1 MLAMKYVY
9 GDYQDSSRH
18 IMFVLVCFISAIL
31 AVKEYNIITQKEGI
45 KRLRDYSTE
54 KNNLLAEKNKMLT
67 VTMNNEIRIATLSE
81 RNRIAR
87 EIHDNV
93 GHMLSR
99 AILQL
104 GAIMTVYRKDTIY
117 DNLVPIKYSL
127 DTAMNNIRESVHDLH
142 KDGFNVKETAESIL
156 SALGNYDIDP
166 DFEAEIEALMEKK
179 HYDMVFT
186 VNYFALISNTCQKMG
201 VKYVSWT
208 CDNPLISMYH
218 ISVFNDCNYIFTF
231 DKTNYLEFKEMGV
244 KHIWYL
250 PLAVDVDRIDMI
262 LQKSEDSVKYR
273 GDIAFVGSLYER
285 NSYDKIKNR
294 LPEYLRGYFDAVM
307 EAQLNISGA
316 NIVEPM
322 LTTNILEQLQEYFQL
337 EKSEGSFSD
346 LGLIF
351 QTTVLGFKIAEI
363 ERRRALIELSKHYRV
378 NVYSNSDVS
387 DLLRIQY
394 CGSVDYW
401 SEMPKVFRMSKINLN
416 FTIPNIKSGI
426 PLRIWDVLGCGGFL
440 LTNYQ
445 AEIPYYFKEG
455 EDLVCFDGL
464 EDLCEKVGYYLEHEE
479 ERKRIAWNGYHKV
492 REKHSY
498 IERIHTI
505 LDTVAGEDAK

>member
-1 MLAMKYVY
+1 M
-9 GDYQDSSRH
+9 H
-18 IMFVLVCFISAIL
+18 ILMYRWKA
-31 AVKEYNIITQKEGI
+31 YNY
-45 KRLRDYSTE
+45 RDIEQTFLLLGHTVDNIEQELGSYDVSPEFERVIEE
-54 KNNLLAEKNKMLT
+54 K
-67 VTMNNEIRIATLSE
+67 IRGT
-81 RNRIAR
+81 
-87 EIHDNV
+87 
-93 GHMLSR
+93 
-99 AILQL
+99 
-104 GAIMTVYRKDTIY
+104 
-117 DNLVPIKYSL
+117 
-127 DTAMNNIRESVHDLH
+127 
-142 KDGFNVKETAESIL
+142 
-156 SALGNYDIDP
+156 
-166 DFEAEIEALMEKK
+166 

-186 VNYFALISNTCQKMG
+186 VNYFPLISNVCERTG

-218 ISVFNDCNYIFTF
+218 ESVFHACNYIFTF
-231 DKTNYLEFKEMGV
+231 DKTNYLEFRGMGV

-250 PLAVDVDRIDMI
+250 PLAVDTERMDA
-262 LQKSEDSVKYR
+262 LLGAPEEDGTTGIVRKGMKTAGTVPEGTGEAGRRKAAQDPEMQKYR
-273 GDIAFVGSLYER
+273 GDVAFVGSLYER
-285 NSYDKIKNR
+285 NSYVKIKNR

-363 ERRRALIELSKHYRV
+363 ERRRALIELSKHYKV

-479 ERKRIAWNGYHKV
+479 ERKRIAWNGYRKV

-498 IERIHTI
+498 IERIRTI

>member
-1 MLAMKYVY
+1 M
-9 GDYQDSSRH
+9 H
-18 IMFVLVCFISAIL
+18 ILMYRWKA
-31 AVKEYNIITQKEGI
+31 YNY
-45 KRLRDYSTE
+45 RDIEQTFLLLGHTVDNIEQELGSYDVSPEFERVIEE
-54 KNNLLAEKNKMLT
+54 K
-67 VTMNNEIRIATLSE
+67 IRGT
-81 RNRIAR
+81 
-87 EIHDNV
+87 
-93 GHMLSR
+93 
-99 AILQL
+99 
-104 GAIMTVYRKDTIY
+104 
-117 DNLVPIKYSL
+117 
-127 DTAMNNIRESVHDLH
+127 
-142 KDGFNVKETAESIL
+142 
-156 SALGNYDIDP
+156 
-166 DFEAEIEALMEKK
+166 

-186 VNYFALISNTCQKMG
+186 VNYFPLISNVCERTG
-201 VKYVSWT
+201 VNYVSWT

-218 ISVFNDCNYIFTF
+218 ESVFHACNYIFTF
-231 DKTNYLEFKEMGV
+231 DKTNYLEFRGMGV

-250 PLAVDVDRIDMI
+250 PLAVDTERMDALLGAPEKAERWKVAQDPEM
-262 LQKSEDSVKYR
+262 QKYR
-273 GDIAFVGSLYER
+273 GDVAFVGSLYER

-363 ERRRALIELSKHYRV
+363 ERRRALIELSKHYKV

-479 ERKRIAWNGYHKV
+479 ERKRIAWNGYRKV

-498 IERIHTI
+498 IERIRTI
-505 LDTVAGEDAK
+505 LDTVACEDAK

>member
-1 MLAMKYVY
+1 M
-9 GDYQDSSRH
+9 H
-18 IMFVLVCFISAIL
+18 ILMYRWKA
-31 AVKEYNIITQKEGI
+31 YNY
-45 KRLRDYSTE
+45 RDIEQTFLLLGHTVDNIEQELGSYDVSPEFERVIEE
-54 KNNLLAEKNKMLT
+54 K
-67 VTMNNEIRIATLSE
+67 IRGT
-81 RNRIAR
+81 
-87 EIHDNV
+87 
-93 GHMLSR
+93 
-99 AILQL
+99 
-104 GAIMTVYRKDTIY
+104 
-117 DNLVPIKYSL
+117 
-127 DTAMNNIRESVHDLH
+127 
-142 KDGFNVKETAESIL
+142 
-156 SALGNYDIDP
+156 
-166 DFEAEIEALMEKK
+166 

-186 VNYFALISNTCQKMG
+186 VNYFPLISNVCERTG

-218 ISVFNDCNYIFTF
+218 ESVFHDCNYIFTF
-231 DKTNYLEFKEMGV
+231 DKTNYLEFRGMGV

-250 PLAVDVDRIDMI
+250 PLAVDTERMDALLGAPEEAGRRKAAQDTEM
-262 LQKSEDSVKYR
+262 QKYR
-273 GDIAFVGSLYER
+273 GDVAFVGSLYER

-363 ERRRALIELSKHYRV
+363 ERRRALIELSKHYKV

>member
-1 MLAMKYVY
+1 M
-9 GDYQDSSRH
+9 H
-18 IMFVLVCFISAIL
+18 ILMYRWKA
-31 AVKEYNIITQKEGI
+31 YNY
-45 KRLRDYSTE
+45 RDIEQTFLLLGHTVDNIEQELGSYDVSPEFERVIEE
-54 KNNLLAEKNKMLT
+54 K
-67 VTMNNEIRIATLSE
+67 IRGT
-81 RNRIAR
+81 
-87 EIHDNV
+87 
-93 GHMLSR
+93 
-99 AILQL
+99 
-104 GAIMTVYRKDTIY
+104 
-117 DNLVPIKYSL
+117 
-127 DTAMNNIRESVHDLH
+127 
-142 KDGFNVKETAESIL
+142 
-156 SALGNYDIDP
+156 
-166 DFEAEIEALMEKK
+166 

-186 VNYFALISNTCQKMG
+186 VNYFPLISNVCERTG
-201 VKYVSWT
+201 VNYVSWT

-218 ISVFNDCNYIFTF
+218 ESVFHACNYIFTF
-231 DKTNYLEFKEMGV
+231 DKTNYLEFRGMGV

-250 PLAVDVDRIDMI
+250 PLAVDTERMDALLGAPEETGRRKAAQDPEM
-262 LQKSEDSVKYR
+262 QKYR
-273 GDIAFVGSLYER
+273 GDVAFVGSLYER
-285 NSYDKIKNR
+285 NSYDKIKSR

-363 ERRRALIELSKHYRV
+363 ERRRALIELSKHYKV

-479 ERKRIAWNGYHKV
+479 ERKRIAWNGYRKV

-498 IERIHTI
+498 IERIRTI

>member
-1 MLAMKYVY
+1 M
-9 GDYQDSSRH
+9 H
-18 IMFVLVCFISAIL
+18 ILMYRWKA
-31 AVKEYNIITQKEGI
+31 YNY
-45 KRLRDYSTE
+45 RDIEQTFLLLGHTVDNIEQELGSYDVSPEFERVIEE
-54 KNNLLAEKNKMLT
+54 K
-67 VTMNNEIRIATLSE
+67 IRGT
-81 RNRIAR
+81 
-87 EIHDNV
+87 
-93 GHMLSR
+93 
-99 AILQL
+99 
-104 GAIMTVYRKDTIY
+104 
-117 DNLVPIKYSL
+117 
-127 DTAMNNIRESVHDLH
+127 
-142 KDGFNVKETAESIL
+142 
-156 SALGNYDIDP
+156 
-166 DFEAEIEALMEKK
+166 

-186 VNYFALISNTCQKMG
+186 VNYFPLISNVCERTG
-201 VKYVSWT
+201 VKYISWT

-218 ISVFNDCNYIFTF
+218 ESVFHACNYIFTF
-231 DKTNYLEFKEMGV
+231 DKTNYLEFRGMGV

-250 PLAVDVDRIDMI
+250 PLAVDTERMDALLGAPEEAGRWKAAQDPEMR
-262 LQKSEDSVKYR
+262 KYR
-273 GDIAFVGSLYER
+273 GDVAVVGSLYER

>member
-1 MLAMKYVY
+1 M
-9 GDYQDSSRH
+9 H
-18 IMFVLVCFISAIL
+18 ILMYRWKA
-31 AVKEYNIITQKEGI
+31 YNY
-45 KRLRDYSTE
+45 RDIEQTFLLLGHTVDNIEQELGSYDVSPEFERVIEE
-54 KNNLLAEKNKMLT
+54 K
-67 VTMNNEIRIATLSE
+67 IRGT
-81 RNRIAR
+81 
-87 EIHDNV
+87 
-93 GHMLSR
+93 
-99 AILQL
+99 
-104 GAIMTVYRKDTIY
+104 
-117 DNLVPIKYSL
+117 
-127 DTAMNNIRESVHDLH
+127 
-142 KDGFNVKETAESIL
+142 
-156 SALGNYDIDP
+156 
-166 DFEAEIEALMEKK
+166 

-186 VNYFALISNTCQKMG
+186 VNYFPLISNVCERTG

-218 ISVFNDCNYIFTF
+218 ESVFHDCNYIFTF
-231 DKTNYLEFKEMGV
+231 DKTNYLEFRGMGV

-250 PLAVDVDRIDMI
+250 PLAVDTERMDALLGAPEEVRTAGAAHEGMKTAGTVPEEIGTAESVPAEIGKAGRRKAAQD
-262 LQKSEDSVKYR
+262 SEMRKYR
-273 GDIAFVGSLYER
+273 GDVAFVGSLYER

-363 ERRRALIELSKHYRV
+363 ERRRALIELSKHYKV

-479 ERKRIAWNGYHKV
+479 ERKRIAWNGYRKV

-498 IERIHTI
+498 IERIRTI

>member
-1 MLAMKYVY
+1 M
-9 GDYQDSSRH
+9 H
-18 IMFVLVCFISAIL
+18 ILMYRWKA
-31 AVKEYNIITQKEGI
+31 YNY
-45 KRLRDYSTE
+45 RDIEQTFLLLGHTVDNIEQELGSYDVSPEFERVIEE
-54 KNNLLAEKNKMLT
+54 K
-67 VTMNNEIRIATLSE
+67 IRGT
-81 RNRIAR
+81 
-87 EIHDNV
+87 
-93 GHMLSR
+93 
-99 AILQL
+99 
-104 GAIMTVYRKDTIY
+104 
-117 DNLVPIKYSL
+117 
-127 DTAMNNIRESVHDLH
+127 
-142 KDGFNVKETAESIL
+142 
-156 SALGNYDIDP
+156 
-166 DFEAEIEALMEKK
+166 

-186 VNYFALISNTCQKMG
+186 VNYFPLISNVCERTG

-218 ISVFNDCNYIFTF
+218 ESVFHDCNYIFTF
-231 DKTNYLEFKEMGV
+231 DKTNYLEFRGMGV

-250 PLAVDVDRIDMI
+250 PLAVDTERMDALLGAPEEAGRWKAAQDPEMR
-262 LQKSEDSVKYR
+262 KYR
-273 GDIAFVGSLYER
+273 GDVAFVGSLYER

-455 EDLVCFDGL
+455 EDLVCFDSL

-479 ERKRIAWNGYHKV
+479 ERKRIAWNGYRKV

-498 IERIHTI
+498 IERIRTI
-505 LDTVAGEDAK
+505 LDTVACEDAK

>member
-1 MLAMKYVY
+1 M
-9 GDYQDSSRH
+9 H
-18 IMFVLVCFISAIL
+18 ILMYRWKA
-31 AVKEYNIITQKEGI
+31 YNY
-45 KRLRDYSTE
+45 RDIEQTFLLLGHTVDNIEQELGSYDVSPEFERVIEE
-54 KNNLLAEKNKMLT
+54 K
-67 VTMNNEIRIATLSE
+67 IRGT
-81 RNRIAR
+81 
-87 EIHDNV
+87 
-93 GHMLSR
+93 
-99 AILQL
+99 
-104 GAIMTVYRKDTIY
+104 
-117 DNLVPIKYSL
+117 
-127 DTAMNNIRESVHDLH
+127 
-142 KDGFNVKETAESIL
+142 
-156 SALGNYDIDP
+156 
-166 DFEAEIEALMEKK
+166 

-186 VNYFALISNTCQKMG
+186 VNYFPLISNVCERTG

-218 ISVFNDCNYIFTF
+218 ESVFHDCNYIFTF
-231 DKTNYLEFKEMGV
+231 DKTNYLEFRGMGV

-250 PLAVDVDRIDMI
+250 PLAVDTERMDALLGAPEKAGRRKVAQDPEM
-262 LQKSEDSVKYR
+262 QKYR
-273 GDIAFVGSLYER
+273 GDVAFVGSLYER

>member
-1 MLAMKYVY
+1 M
-9 GDYQDSSRH
+9 H
-18 IMFVLVCFISAIL
+18 ILMYRWKA
-31 AVKEYNIITQKEGI
+31 YNY
-45 KRLRDYSTE
+45 RDIEQTFLLLGHTVDNIEQELGSYDVSPEFERVIEE
-54 KNNLLAEKNKMLT
+54 K
-67 VTMNNEIRIATLSE
+67 IRGT
-81 RNRIAR
+81 
-87 EIHDNV
+87 
-93 GHMLSR
+93 
-99 AILQL
+99 
-104 GAIMTVYRKDTIY
+104 
-117 DNLVPIKYSL
+117 
-127 DTAMNNIRESVHDLH
+127 
-142 KDGFNVKETAESIL
+142 
-156 SALGNYDIDP
+156 
-166 DFEAEIEALMEKK
+166 

-186 VNYFALISNTCQKMG
+186 VNYFPLISNVCERTG

-218 ISVFNDCNYIFTF
+218 ESVFHACNYIFTF
-231 DKTNYLEFKEMGV
+231 DKTNYLEFRGMGV

-250 PLAVDVDRIDMI
+250 PLAVDTERMDALLGAPEKPERRNATQD
-262 LQKSEDSVKYR
+262 SEMRKYR
-273 GDIAFVGSLYER
+273 GDVAFVGSLYER

-479 ERKRIAWNGYHKV
+479 ERKRIAWNGYRKV

-505 LDTVAGEDAK
+505 LDTVADEDTK

>member
-1 MLAMKYVY
+1 M
-9 GDYQDSSRH
+9 H
-18 IMFVLVCFISAIL
+18 ILMYRWKA
-31 AVKEYNIITQKEGI
+31 YNY
-45 KRLRDYSTE
+45 RDIEQTFLLLGYTVDNIEQELGSYDVSPEFERVIEEKIRST
-54 KNNLLAEKNKMLT
+54 
-67 VTMNNEIRIATLSE
+67 
-81 RNRIAR
+81 
-87 EIHDNV
+87 
-93 GHMLSR
+93 
-99 AILQL
+99 
-104 GAIMTVYRKDTIY
+104 
-117 DNLVPIKYSL
+117 
-127 DTAMNNIRESVHDLH
+127 
-142 KDGFNVKETAESIL
+142 
-156 SALGNYDIDP
+156 
-166 DFEAEIEALMEKK
+166 

-186 VNYFALISNTCQKMG
+186 VNYFPLISNVCERTG

-218 ISVFNDCNYIFTF
+218 ESVFHDCNYIFTF
-231 DKTNYLEFKEMGV
+231 DKTNYLEFRGMGV
-244 KHIWYL
+244 KHIWYR
-250 PLAVDVDRIDMI
+250 PLAVDTERMDALLGAPEEVRTAGAAHEGMKTAGTVPEEIGTA
-262 LQKSEDSVKYR
+262 ESVPAEIGKAGRRKAAQDPEMQKYR
-273 GDIAFVGSLYER
+273 GDVAFVGSLYER

-337 EKSEGSFSD
+337 EKSDGSFSD

-363 ERRRALIELSKHYRV
+363 ERRRALIELSKHYKV

-445 AEIPYYFKEG
+445 AEIPYYFNEG

-479 ERKRIAWNGYHKV
+479 ERKRIAWNGYRKV

-498 IERIHTI
+498 IERIRTI
-505 LDTVAGEDAK
+505 LDTVACEDAK

>member
-1 MLAMKYVY
+1 M
-9 GDYQDSSRH
+9 H
-18 IMFVLVCFISAIL
+18 ILMYRWKAYNYRDIEQTFLLLGHTVDNIEQELGSYDVSPEFERVIEEKIL
-31 AVKEYNIITQKEGI
+31 GT
-45 KRLRDYSTE
+45 
-54 KNNLLAEKNKMLT
+54 
-67 VTMNNEIRIATLSE
+67 
-81 RNRIAR
+81 
-87 EIHDNV
+87 
-93 GHMLSR
+93 
-99 AILQL
+99 
-104 GAIMTVYRKDTIY
+104 
-117 DNLVPIKYSL
+117 
-127 DTAMNNIRESVHDLH
+127 
-142 KDGFNVKETAESIL
+142 
-156 SALGNYDIDP
+156 
-166 DFEAEIEALMEKK
+166 

-186 VNYFALISNTCQKMG
+186 VNYFPLISNVCERTG

-218 ISVFNDCNYIFTF
+218 ESVFHACNYIFTF
-231 DKTNYLEFKEMGV
+231 DKTNYLEFRGMGV

-250 PLAVDVDRIDMI
+250 PLAVDTERMDALLGAPEKPERRNATQD
-262 LQKSEDSVKYR
+262 SEMRKYR
-273 GDIAFVGSLYER
+273 GDVAFVGSLYER

-363 ERRRALIELSKHYRV
+363 ERRRALIELSKHYKV

-479 ERKRIAWNGYHKV
+479 ERKRIAWNGYRKV

>member
-1 MLAMKYVY
+1 M
-9 GDYQDSSRH
+9 H
-18 IMFVLVCFISAIL
+18 ILMYRWKA
-31 AVKEYNIITQKEGI
+31 YNY
-45 KRLRDYSTE
+45 RDIEQTFLLLGHTVDNIEQELGSYDVSPEFERVIEE
-54 KNNLLAEKNKMLT
+54 K
-67 VTMNNEIRIATLSE
+67 IRGT
-81 RNRIAR
+81 
-87 EIHDNV
+87 
-93 GHMLSR
+93 
-99 AILQL
+99 
-104 GAIMTVYRKDTIY
+104 
-117 DNLVPIKYSL
+117 
-127 DTAMNNIRESVHDLH
+127 
-142 KDGFNVKETAESIL
+142 
-156 SALGNYDIDP
+156 
-166 DFEAEIEALMEKK
+166 

-186 VNYFALISNTCQKMG
+186 VNYFPLISNVCERTG

-218 ISVFNDCNYIFTF
+218 ESVFHDCNYIFTF
-231 DKTNYLEFKEMGV
+231 DKTNYLEFRGMGV

-250 PLAVDVDRIDMI
+250 PLAVDTERMDALLGAPEEAGRRKAAQDTEM
-262 LQKSEDSVKYR
+262 QKYR
-273 GDIAFVGSLYER
+273 GDVAFVGSLYER

-363 ERRRALIELSKHYRV
+363 ERRRALIELSKHYKV

-387 DLLRIQY
+387 DLLRIRY

-479 ERKRIAWNGYHKV
+479 ERKRIAWNGYRKV

>member
-1 MLAMKYVY
+1 M
-9 GDYQDSSRH
+9 H
-18 IMFVLVCFISAIL
+18 ILMYRWKA
-31 AVKEYNIITQKEGI
+31 YNY
-45 KRLRDYSTE
+45 RDIEQTFLLLGHTVDNIEQELGSYDVSPEFERVIEE
-54 KNNLLAEKNKMLT
+54 K
-67 VTMNNEIRIATLSE
+67 IRGT
-81 RNRIAR
+81 
-87 EIHDNV
+87 
-93 GHMLSR
+93 
-99 AILQL
+99 
-104 GAIMTVYRKDTIY
+104 
-117 DNLVPIKYSL
+117 
-127 DTAMNNIRESVHDLH
+127 
-142 KDGFNVKETAESIL
+142 
-156 SALGNYDIDP
+156 
-166 DFEAEIEALMEKK
+166 

-186 VNYFALISNTCQKMG
+186 VNYFPLISNVCERTG

-218 ISVFNDCNYIFTF
+218 ESVFHACNYIFTF
-231 DKTNYLEFKEMGV
+231 DKTNYLEFRGMGV

-250 PLAVDVDRIDMI
+250 PLAVDTERMDALLGAPEKPERRNATQD
-262 LQKSEDSVKYR
+262 SEMRKYR
-273 GDIAFVGSLYER
+273 GDVAFVGSLYER

-363 ERRRALIELSKHYRV
+363 ERRRALIELSKHYKV
-378 NVYSNSDVS
+378 NGYSNSDVS

-479 ERKRIAWNGYHKV
+479 ERKRIAWNGYRKV

-505 LDTVAGEDAK
+505 LDTVACEDAK

>member
-1 MLAMKYVY
+1 M
-9 GDYQDSSRH
+9 H
-18 IMFVLVCFISAIL
+18 ILMYRWKA
-31 AVKEYNIITQKEGI
+31 YND
-45 KRLRDYSTE
+45 RDIEQTFLLLGHTVDNIEQELGSYDVSPEFERVIEE
-54 KNNLLAEKNKMLT
+54 K
-67 VTMNNEIRIATLSE
+67 IRGT
-81 RNRIAR
+81 
-87 EIHDNV
+87 
-93 GHMLSR
+93 
-99 AILQL
+99 
-104 GAIMTVYRKDTIY
+104 
-117 DNLVPIKYSL
+117 
-127 DTAMNNIRESVHDLH
+127 
-142 KDGFNVKETAESIL
+142 
-156 SALGNYDIDP
+156 
-166 DFEAEIEALMEKK
+166 

-186 VNYFALISNTCQKMG
+186 VNYFPLISNVCERTG
-201 VKYVSWT
+201 VKYISWT

-218 ISVFNDCNYIFTF
+218 ESVFHACNYIFTF
-231 DKTNYLEFKEMGV
+231 DKTNYLEFRGMGV

-250 PLAVDVDRIDMI
+250 PLAVDTERMDALLGAPEEAGRWKAAQDPEMR
-262 LQKSEDSVKYR
+262 KYR
-273 GDIAFVGSLYER
+273 GDVAFVGSLYER

>member
-1 MLAMKYVY
+1 M
-9 GDYQDSSRH
+9 H
-18 IMFVLVCFISAIL
+18 ILMYRWKA
-31 AVKEYNIITQKEGI
+31 YNY
-45 KRLRDYSTE
+45 RDIEQTFLLLGHTVDNIEQELGSYDVSPEFERVIEE
-54 KNNLLAEKNKMLT
+54 K
-67 VTMNNEIRIATLSE
+67 IRGT
-81 RNRIAR
+81 
-87 EIHDNV
+87 
-93 GHMLSR
+93 
-99 AILQL
+99 
-104 GAIMTVYRKDTIY
+104 
-117 DNLVPIKYSL
+117 
-127 DTAMNNIRESVHDLH
+127 
-142 KDGFNVKETAESIL
+142 
-156 SALGNYDIDP
+156 
-166 DFEAEIEALMEKK
+166 

-186 VNYFALISNTCQKMG
+186 VNYFPLISNVCERTG
-201 VKYVSWT
+201 VNYVSWT

-218 ISVFNDCNYIFTF
+218 ESVFHACNYIFTF
-231 DKTNYLEFKEMGV
+231 DKTNYLEFRGMGV

-250 PLAVDVDRIDMI
+250 PLAVDTERMDALLGAPEKPERRNATQD
-262 LQKSEDSVKYR
+262 SEMRKYR
-273 GDIAFVGSLYER
+273 GDVAFVGSLYER

-445 AEIPYYFKEG
+445 ADIPYYFKEG
-455 EDLVCFDGL
+455 EDLVCFDSL

-479 ERKRIAWNGYHKV
+479 ERKRIAWNGYRKV

-498 IERIHTI
+498 IERIRTI
-505 LDTVAGEDAK
+505 LDTVACEDAK

>member
-1 MLAMKYVY
+1 M
-9 GDYQDSSRH
+9 H
-18 IMFVLVCFISAIL
+18 ILMYRWKA
-31 AVKEYNIITQKEGI
+31 YNY
-45 KRLRDYSTE
+45 RDIEQTFLLLGHTVDNIEQELGSYDVSPEFERVIEE
-54 KNNLLAEKNKMLT
+54 K
-67 VTMNNEIRIATLSE
+67 IRGT
-81 RNRIAR
+81 
-87 EIHDNV
+87 
-93 GHMLSR
+93 
-99 AILQL
+99 
-104 GAIMTVYRKDTIY
+104 
-117 DNLVPIKYSL
+117 
-127 DTAMNNIRESVHDLH
+127 
-142 KDGFNVKETAESIL
+142 
-156 SALGNYDIDP
+156 
-166 DFEAEIEALMEKK
+166 

-186 VNYFALISNTCQKMG
+186 VNYFPLISNVCERTG

-218 ISVFNDCNYIFTF
+218 ESVFHACNYIFTF
-231 DKTNYLEFKEMGV
+231 DKTNYLEFRGMGV

-250 PLAVDVDRIDMI
+250 PLAVDTERMDALLGAPEEAGRWKAAQDPEMR
-262 LQKSEDSVKYR
+262 KYR
-273 GDIAFVGSLYER
+273 GDVAFVGSLYER

-455 EDLVCFDGL
+455 EDLVCFDSL

-479 ERKRIAWNGYHKV
+479 ERKRIAWNGYRKV

-498 IERIHTI
+498 IERIRTI
-505 LDTVAGEDAK
+505 LDTVACEDAK

>member
-1 MLAMKYVY
+1 M
-9 GDYQDSSRH
+9 H
-18 IMFVLVCFISAIL
+18 ILMYRWKA
-31 AVKEYNIITQKEGI
+31 YNY
-45 KRLRDYSTE
+45 RDIEQTFLLLGHTVDNIEQELGSYDVSPEFERVIEE
-54 KNNLLAEKNKMLT
+54 KIQGT
-67 VTMNNEIRIATLSE
+67 
-81 RNRIAR
+81 
-87 EIHDNV
+87 
-93 GHMLSR
+93 
-99 AILQL
+99 
-104 GAIMTVYRKDTIY
+104 
-117 DNLVPIKYSL
+117 
-127 DTAMNNIRESVHDLH
+127 
-142 KDGFNVKETAESIL
+142 
-156 SALGNYDIDP
+156 
-166 DFEAEIEALMEKK
+166 

-186 VNYFALISNTCQKMG
+186 VNYFPLISNVCERTG

-218 ISVFNDCNYIFTF
+218 ESVFHDCNYIFTF
-231 DKTNYLEFKEMGV
+231 DKTNYLEFRGMGV

-250 PLAVDVDRIDMI
+250 PLAVDTERMDALLGAPEEAGRRKATQDPEM
-262 LQKSEDSVKYR
+262 QKYR
-273 GDIAFVGSLYER
+273 GDVAFVGSLYER

-363 ERRRALIELSKHYRV
+363 ERRRALIELSKHYKV

-479 ERKRIAWNGYHKV
+479 ERKRIAWNGYRKV

-498 IERIHTI
+498 IERIRTI
-505 LDTVAGEDAK
+505 LDTVAGEDTK

>member
-1 MLAMKYVY
+1 M
-9 GDYQDSSRH
+9 H
-18 IMFVLVCFISAIL
+18 ILMYRWKA
-31 AVKEYNIITQKEGI
+31 YNY
-45 KRLRDYSTE
+45 RDIEQTFLLLGHTVDNIEQELGSYDVSPEFERVIEE
-54 KNNLLAEKNKMLT
+54 K
-67 VTMNNEIRIATLSE
+67 IRGT
-81 RNRIAR
+81 
-87 EIHDNV
+87 
-93 GHMLSR
+93 
-99 AILQL
+99 
-104 GAIMTVYRKDTIY
+104 
-117 DNLVPIKYSL
+117 
-127 DTAMNNIRESVHDLH
+127 
-142 KDGFNVKETAESIL
+142 
-156 SALGNYDIDP
+156 
-166 DFEAEIEALMEKK
+166 

-186 VNYFALISNTCQKMG
+186 VNYFPLISNVCERTG

-218 ISVFNDCNYIFTF
+218 ESVFHACNYIFTF
-231 DKTNYLEFKEMGV
+231 DKTNYLEFRGMGV

-250 PLAVDVDRIDMI
+250 PLAVDTERMDALLGAPEKPERRNATQD
-262 LQKSEDSVKYR
+262 SEMRKYR
-273 GDIAFVGSLYER
+273 GDVAFVGSLYER

-479 ERKRIAWNGYHKV
+479 ERKRIAWNGYRKV

-498 IERIHTI
+498 IERIRTI

>member
-1 MLAMKYVY
+1 M
-9 GDYQDSSRH
+9 D
-18 IMFVLVCFISAIL
+18 
-31 AVKEYNIITQKEGI
+31 NIEQELGSYDVSPEFERVIE
-45 KRLRDYSTE
+45 E
-54 KNNLLAEKNKMLT
+54 K
-67 VTMNNEIRIATLSE
+67 IRGT
-81 RNRIAR
+81 
-87 EIHDNV
+87 
-93 GHMLSR
+93 
-99 AILQL
+99 
-104 GAIMTVYRKDTIY
+104 
-117 DNLVPIKYSL
+117 
-127 DTAMNNIRESVHDLH
+127 
-142 KDGFNVKETAESIL
+142 
-156 SALGNYDIDP
+156 
-166 DFEAEIEALMEKK
+166 

-186 VNYFALISNTCQKMG
+186 VNYFPLISNVCERTG
-201 VKYVSWT
+201 VKYISWT

-218 ISVFNDCNYIFTF
+218 ESVFHACNYIFTF
-231 DKTNYLEFKEMGV
+231 DKTNYLEFRGMGV

-250 PLAVDVDRIDMI
+250 PLAVDTERMDALLGAPEEVGRWKVAQDPEM
-262 LQKSEDSVKYR
+262 QKYR
-273 GDIAFVGSLYER
+273 GDVAFVGSLYER

-479 ERKRIAWNGYHKV
+479 ERKRIAWNGYRKV

-498 IERIHTI
+498 IERIRTI
-505 LDTVAGEDAK
+505 LDTVACEDAK

>member
-1 MLAMKYVY
+1 M
-9 GDYQDSSRH
+9 H
-18 IMFVLVCFISAIL
+18 ILMYRWKA
-31 AVKEYNIITQKEGI
+31 YNY
-45 KRLRDYSTE
+45 RDIEQTFLLLGHTVDNIEQELGSYDVSPEFERVIEE
-54 KNNLLAEKNKMLT
+54 K
-67 VTMNNEIRIATLSE
+67 IRGT
-81 RNRIAR
+81 
-87 EIHDNV
+87 
-93 GHMLSR
+93 
-99 AILQL
+99 
-104 GAIMTVYRKDTIY
+104 
-117 DNLVPIKYSL
+117 
-127 DTAMNNIRESVHDLH
+127 
-142 KDGFNVKETAESIL
+142 
-156 SALGNYDIDP
+156 
-166 DFEAEIEALMEKK
+166 

-186 VNYFALISNTCQKMG
+186 VNYFPLISNVCERTG

-218 ISVFNDCNYIFTF
+218 ESVFHDCNYIFTF
-231 DKTNYLEFKEMGV
+231 DKTNYLEFRGMGV

-250 PLAVDVDRIDMI
+250 PLAVDTERMDALLGVPEKPERRNATQD
-262 LQKSEDSVKYR
+262 SEMRKYR
-273 GDIAFVGSLYER
+273 GDVAFVGSLYER

-479 ERKRIAWNGYHKV
+479 ERKRIAWNGYRKV

-505 LDTVAGEDAK
+505 LDTVADEDTK

>member
-1 MLAMKYVY
+1 M
-9 GDYQDSSRH
+9 H
-18 IMFVLVCFISAIL
+18 ILMYRWKA
-31 AVKEYNIITQKEGI
+31 YNY
-45 KRLRDYSTE
+45 RDIEQTFLLLGHTVDNIEQELGSYDVSPEFERVIEE
-54 KNNLLAEKNKMLT
+54 K
-67 VTMNNEIRIATLSE
+67 IRGT
-81 RNRIAR
+81 
-87 EIHDNV
+87 
-93 GHMLSR
+93 
-99 AILQL
+99 
-104 GAIMTVYRKDTIY
+104 
-117 DNLVPIKYSL
+117 
-127 DTAMNNIRESVHDLH
+127 
-142 KDGFNVKETAESIL
+142 
-156 SALGNYDIDP
+156 
-166 DFEAEIEALMEKK
+166 

-186 VNYFALISNTCQKMG
+186 VNYFPLISNVCERTG

-218 ISVFNDCNYIFTF
+218 ESVFHACNYIFTF
-231 DKTNYLEFKEMGV
+231 DKTNYLEFRGMGV

-250 PLAVDVDRIDMI
+250 PLAVDTERMDALLGAPEKPERRNATQD
-262 LQKSEDSVKYR
+262 SEMRKYR
-273 GDIAFVGSLYER
+273 GDVAFVGSLYER

-363 ERRRALIELSKHYRV
+363 ERRRALIELSKHYKV

-498 IERIHTI
+498 IERIRTI

>member
-1 MLAMKYVY
+1 M
-9 GDYQDSSRH
+9 H
-18 IMFVLVCFISAIL
+18 ILMYRWKA
-31 AVKEYNIITQKEGI
+31 YNY
-45 KRLRDYSTE
+45 RDIEQTFLLLGHTVDNIEQELGSYDVSPEFERVIEE
-54 KNNLLAEKNKMLT
+54 K
-67 VTMNNEIRIATLSE
+67 IRGT
-81 RNRIAR
+81 
-87 EIHDNV
+87 
-93 GHMLSR
+93 
-99 AILQL
+99 
-104 GAIMTVYRKDTIY
+104 
-117 DNLVPIKYSL
+117 
-127 DTAMNNIRESVHDLH
+127 
-142 KDGFNVKETAESIL
+142 
-156 SALGNYDIDP
+156 
-166 DFEAEIEALMEKK
+166 

-186 VNYFALISNTCQKMG
+186 VNYFPLISNVCERTG

-218 ISVFNDCNYIFTF
+218 ESVFHACNYIFTF
-231 DKTNYLEFKEMGV
+231 DKTNYLEFRGMGV

-250 PLAVDVDRIDMI
+250 PLAVDTERMDALLGAPEKAGRRKVAQDPEM
-262 LQKSEDSVKYR
+262 QKYR
-273 GDIAFVGSLYER
+273 GDVAFVGSLYER

-387 DLLRIQY
+387 DLLWIQY

-505 LDTVAGEDAK
+505 LDTVAGEDTK

>member
-1 MLAMKYVY
+1 M
-9 GDYQDSSRH
+9 H
-18 IMFVLVCFISAIL
+18 ILMYRWKA
-31 AVKEYNIITQKEGI
+31 YNY
-45 KRLRDYSTE
+45 RDIEQTFLLLGHTVDNIEQELGSYDVSPEFERVIEE
-54 KNNLLAEKNKMLT
+54 K
-67 VTMNNEIRIATLSE
+67 IRGT
-81 RNRIAR
+81 
-87 EIHDNV
+87 
-93 GHMLSR
+93 
-99 AILQL
+99 
-104 GAIMTVYRKDTIY
+104 
-117 DNLVPIKYSL
+117 
-127 DTAMNNIRESVHDLH
+127 
-142 KDGFNVKETAESIL
+142 
-156 SALGNYDIDP
+156 
-166 DFEAEIEALMEKK
+166 

-186 VNYFALISNTCQKMG
+186 VNYFPLISNVCERTG

-218 ISVFNDCNYIFTF
+218 ESVFHACNYIFTF
-231 DKTNYLEFKEMGV
+231 DKTNYLEFRGMGV

-250 PLAVDVDRIDMI
+250 PLAVDTERMDALLGAPEKPERRNATQD
-262 LQKSEDSVKYR
+262 SEMRKYR
-273 GDIAFVGSLYER
+273 GDVAFVGSLYER

-455 EDLVCFDGL
+455 EDLVCFDSL

-479 ERKRIAWNGYHKV
+479 ERKRIAWNGYREV

-498 IERIHTI
+498 IERIRTI
-505 LDTVAGEDAK
+505 LDTVACEDAK

>member
-1 MLAMKYVY
+1 M
-9 GDYQDSSRH
+9 H
-18 IMFVLVCFISAIL
+18 ILMYRWKA
-31 AVKEYNIITQKEGI
+31 YNY
-45 KRLRDYSTE
+45 RDIEQTFLLLGHTVDNIEQELGSYDVSPEFERVIEE
-54 KNNLLAEKNKMLT
+54 K
-67 VTMNNEIRIATLSE
+67 IRGT
-81 RNRIAR
+81 
-87 EIHDNV
+87 
-93 GHMLSR
+93 
-99 AILQL
+99 
-104 GAIMTVYRKDTIY
+104 
-117 DNLVPIKYSL
+117 
-127 DTAMNNIRESVHDLH
+127 
-142 KDGFNVKETAESIL
+142 
-156 SALGNYDIDP
+156 
-166 DFEAEIEALMEKK
+166 

-186 VNYFALISNTCQKMG
+186 VNYFPLISNVCERTG

-218 ISVFNDCNYIFTF
+218 ESVFHDCNYIFTF
-231 DKTNYLEFKEMGV
+231 DKTNYLEFRGMGV

-250 PLAVDVDRIDMI
+250 PLAVDTERMDALLGAPEKPERRNATQD
-262 LQKSEDSVKYR
+262 SEMRKYR
-273 GDIAFVGSLYER
+273 GDVAFVGSLYER

>member
-1 MLAMKYVY
+1 M
-9 GDYQDSSRH
+9 H
-18 IMFVLVCFISAIL
+18 ILMYRWKA
-31 AVKEYNIITQKEGI
+31 YNY
-45 KRLRDYSTE
+45 RDIEQTFLLLGHTVDNIEQELGSYDVSPEFERVIEE
-54 KNNLLAEKNKMLT
+54 K
-67 VTMNNEIRIATLSE
+67 IRGT
-81 RNRIAR
+81 
-87 EIHDNV
+87 
-93 GHMLSR
+93 
-99 AILQL
+99 
-104 GAIMTVYRKDTIY
+104 
-117 DNLVPIKYSL
+117 
-127 DTAMNNIRESVHDLH
+127 
-142 KDGFNVKETAESIL
+142 
-156 SALGNYDIDP
+156 
-166 DFEAEIEALMEKK
+166 

-186 VNYFALISNTCQKMG
+186 VNYFPVISNVCERTG

-218 ISVFNDCNYIFTF
+218 ESVFHDCNYIFTF
-231 DKTNYLEFKEMGV
+231 DKTNYLEFRGMGV

-250 PLAVDVDRIDMI
+250 PLAVDTERMDALLGAPEKAGRRKVAQDPEM
-262 LQKSEDSVKYR
+262 QKYR
-273 GDIAFVGSLYER
+273 GDVAFVGSLYER

-505 LDTVAGEDAK
+505 LDTVVGEDTK